1 MDDLPPHEVEGE
13 DEIHGKGCAGRGYKR
28 WYFRIP
34 GPVGGKRFMKGGG
47 YPDLSMPALSGREL
61 VSLCLQ
67 VLCGVTMGAILMDVL
82 KDAINPL
89 IIYVIIIATIIAILD
104 FAEYLPAFSIAFFTG
119 YAVEF
124 LSPFTG
130 IFDGFEIPALAL
142 SLIGMAVVVAMK
154 LRYPKGRQT
163 L

>member
-1 MDDLPPHEVEGE
+1 MAA
-13 DEIHGKGCAGRGYKR
+13 IT
-28 WYFRIP
+28 
-34 GPVGGKRFMKGGG
+34 
-47 YPDLSMPALSGREL
+47 GREFASIL
-61 VSLCLQ
+61 LQ
-67 VLCGVTMGAILMDVL
+67 ILCGVTMGSILMDIL